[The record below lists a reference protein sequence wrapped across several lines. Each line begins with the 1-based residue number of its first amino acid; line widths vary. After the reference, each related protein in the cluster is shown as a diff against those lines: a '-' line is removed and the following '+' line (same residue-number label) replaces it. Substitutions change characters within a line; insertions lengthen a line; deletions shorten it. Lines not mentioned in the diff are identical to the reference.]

1 MIRFFSGLLM
11 LCFFNLTTNAEGFQ
25 YEEGTH
31 YVKLEVPVR
40 TRDSGIIEITEYFS
54 YGCPHCYR
62 FEPLVSQWKQSLP
75 GDVEFDRSPAVWK
88 VSGYE
93 LYARTYYTAQA
104 LGVLEKIHIA
114 LFNAIHAERRR
125 LLDLKS
131 MSAFMA
137 EHGVQPETFVKTFN
151 DSFGV
156 KAMYQQA
163 IARQQ
168 LYRSGGVP
176 AVIVNGKYRIE
187 AGMVD
192 NSNANMLQVANF
204 LIDRERRLLPSETG
218 VAD

>member
-1 MIRFFSGLLM
+1 MGFFSSLLV
-11 LCFFNLTTNAEGFQ
+11 LCFFSLTTVAEGFQ

-31 YVKLEVPVR
+31 YVKLEVPIR
-40 TRDSGIIEITEYFS
+40 TRDPGVIDVTEYFS

-75 GDVEFDRSPAVWK
+75 VGVEFNRSPAVWK
-88 VSGYE
+88 VTGYE

-104 LGVLEKIHIA
+104 LGVLEKIHLP
-114 LFNAIHAERRR
+114 LFNAIHSERRR

-131 MSAFMA
+131 MVVFMA
-137 EHGVQPETFVKTFN
+137 EHGVDPESFAKTFN

-168 LYRSGGVP
+168 LY
-176 AVIVNGKYRIE
+176 
-187 AGMVD
+187 
-192 NSNANMLQVANF
+192 
-204 LIDRERRLLPSETG
+204 
-218 VAD
+218 